1 MYVKMVKIWNRVLL
15 VGMEDENPLNLVNN
29 WIREWYERWVKDNI
43 LGIVVSYAV
52 ITVLG
57 KREK

>member
-1 MYVKMVKIWNRVLL
+1 MYIKMVKIWNRVLL
-15 VGMEDENPLNLVNN
+15 VGTEDENPLNLVNS